1 MKLNIPKNKNN
12 KTSKQVRGDTSEKG
26 FTIIETLV
34 AIFILLIVTTGPLAF
49 AQSGLRASFLARDQ
63 ITAFYLAQEAIEIIK
78 NARDTNQLLSLSESD
93 WLSDSIGSCDPGED
107 SGGSA
112 ICNIHVTDVGNNL
125 VVNHSDCE
133 GNTGSK
139 CVPLNYDDTTK
150 QFVLSD
156 GDSVSKYTR
165 TVYLDMINNYELQ
178 IIVEVSWESNLLTAP
193 KRIVVQE
200 NIFKR

>member
-1 MKLNIPKNKNN
+1 MNTSLKKNN
-12 KTSKQVRGDTSEKG
+12 TQSSTRG

-78 NARDTNQLLSLSESD
+78 NARDTDALEGNSARL
-93 WLSDSIGSCDPGED
+93 GNNPAGY
-107 SGGSA
+107 SA
-112 ICNIHVTDVGNNL
+112 IYNIHLIDKINVQQE
-125 VVNHSDCE
+125 SCE
-133 GNTGSK
+133 SNPDKK
-139 CVPLNYDDTTK
+139 CSTLRYDDTTR
-150 QFVLSD
+150 QFVLSG
-156 GDSVSKYTR
+156 GDSISKYTR
-165 TVYLDMINNYELQ
+165 TIYFNMITDYEIQ